1 MQPISH
7 APARATARVADRAEL
22 TLSSLPRPAVPVDP
36 SDPITQGLG
45 PSTTIGAGGGARP
58 RILIADDSRIVRAS
72 LTQHIREKFDI
83 REVTDGEAAWQAILL
98 DASIRIVLTDLA
110 MPKVDGF
117 ELLTRV
123 RSSKIQR
130 IRELPMIV
138 ISGEDETAERDR
150 AAQLG
155 ATDFVQ
161 KGSGAAELVSR
172 LEVLVK
178 LSTTREALVES
189 QASLESARTIDP
201 DTELLNP
208 QFFDKQLD
216 KLISYARRNLSDVAI
231 ICIRVELAMPQSQ
244 SWEGETEQRM
254 KLVGRSLAAS
264 VRLEDF
270 ATRTDKLE
278 FCVGTQSTGLSGVLR
293 FAARLRKVLENVEAA
308 GPGVEVWTCIGVATL
323 SEELRRGA
331 DELRIVAQRRAQQAQ
346 QSRSR
351 RIILGAAE
359 GMAPGALEGGSVE
372 GGMDVNLAL
381 ALIRAGRANEV
392 VPHLAALIEQIN
404 PLLRLVRQQREMQGP
419 ATTGCGTQNN
429 TSQPAEGTRNANLQG
444 VSRPVDR

>member
-1 MQPISH
+1 MLNPTETRAIPRAAQV
-7 APARATARVADRAEL
+7 APDTALFAPTRSPVAADPLDPL
-22 TLSSLPRPAVPVDP
+22 TQGPKPGAVPASP
-36 SDPITQGLG
+36 A
-45 PSTTIGAGGGARP
+45 AGSRP
-58 RILIADDSRIVRAS
+58 RVLIADDSRIVRAS
-72 LTQHIREKFDI
+72 LTQHIRDRFDI

-98 DASIRIVLTDLA
+98 DASIRVVLTDLA

-117 ELLTRV
+117 ELLNRV
-123 RSSKIQR
+123 RSSKVQR
-130 IRELPMIV
+130 IREMPMIV
-138 ISGEDETAERDR
+138 ISGEDEVAERER

-161 KGSGAAELVSR
+161 KGAGAAELVSR

-178 LSTTREALVES
+178 LATTREALVES

-216 KLISYARRNLSDVAI
+216 KLISYARRNLTDVAI
-231 ICIRVELAMPQSQ
+231 ICIRVELSMPQTQ
-244 SWEGETEQRM
+244 GWDGEIDQRM

-278 FCVGTQSTGLSGVLR
+278 FCVGTQSNGLSGVLR

-331 DELRIVAQRRAQQAQ
+331 EELRSVAQRRAQQAQ
-346 QSRSR
+346 QSRTR

-359 GMAPGALEGGSVE
+359 GMAPGALESGSAE
-372 GGMDVNLAL
+372 GGMDVSLAL
-381 ALIRAGRANEV
+381 ALIRAGRATEV
-392 VPHLAALIEQIN
+392 VPHLSALLEQIN

-419 ATTGCGTQNN
+419 ATTGSGTQNN
-429 TSQPAEGTRNANLQG
+429 MSQPAEGTRNANVQG
-444 VSRPVDR
+444 VSRPLDR

>member
-1 MQPISH
+1 MEPISL
-7 APARATARVADRAEL
+7 APTRATARVADRAEL
-22 TLSSLPRPAVPVDP
+22 PPSPLPRPAVPVDP
-36 SDPITQGLG
+36 SDPITLGLG
-45 PSTTIGAGGGARP
+45 PSTTLNAGGATRP
-58 RILIADDSRIVRAS
+58 RVLIADDSRIVRAS

-98 DASIRIVLTDLA
+98 DSSIRVVLTDLA

-123 RSSKIQR
+123 RSSKVQR
-130 IRELPMIV
+130 IREMPMIV

-161 KGSGAAELVSR
+161 KGTGAGELVSR

-244 SWEGETEQRM
+244 SWEGETEQRA

-331 DELRIVAQRRAQQAQ
+331 DELRVVAQRRAQQAQ
-346 QSRSR
+346 QTRSR

-359 GMAPGALEGGSVE
+359 GMAPGALEGSATE

-392 VPHLAALIEQIN
+392 VPHLAVLIEQIN

-419 ATTGCGTQNN
+419 ATIGSSPQNN
-429 TSQPAEGTRNANLQG
+429 TSQTAEGTQNANLQG

>member
-1 MQPISH
+1 M
-7 APARATARVADRAEL
+7 
-22 TLSSLPRPAVPVDP
+22 P
-36 SDPITQGLG
+36 SDPADFLSATGQS
-45 PSTTIGAGGGARP
+45 PAARP
-58 RILIADDSRIVRAS
+58 RVLVADDSRIVRAS
-72 LTQHIREKFDI
+72 ITQHIRERFDI

-98 DASIRIVLTDLA
+98 DSSIRVVLTDLT
-110 MPKVDGF
+110 MPKVDGY

-123 RSSKIQR
+123 RSSKVQR
-130 IRELPMIV
+130 IREMPMIV
-138 ISGEDETAERDR
+138 ISGEDEDAERAR

-155 ATDFVQ
+155 ATDFIV
-161 KGSGAAELVSR
+161 KGAGAAELISR
-172 LEVLVK
+172 LEVLMK
-178 LSTTREALVES
+178 LSATREALVES
-189 QASLESARTIDP
+189 QASLDSARTIDP

-216 KLISYARRNLSDVAI
+216 KLISFSRRNLSDVAI
-231 ICIRVELAMPQSQ
+231 ICIRVELAMPQTQ
-244 SWEGETEQRM
+244 GWEGEIEQRM

-270 ATRTDKLE
+270 ATRTDKQE
-278 FCVGTQSTGLSGVLR
+278 FCVGTQSNGLSGVLR

-331 DELRIVAQRRAQQAQ
+331 EELRVVAQRRAAQAQ

-359 GMAPGALEGGSVE
+359 GMAPAALENPGAE

-392 VPHLAALIEQIN
+392 VPHLAALLEQIN
-404 PLLRLVRQQREMQGP
+404 PLLRLVRQQRELQGP
-419 ATTGCGTQNN
+419 PTLPPATGFSNTQNN
-429 TSQPAEGTRNANLQG
+429 TNHPAEGRQHGELQG
-444 VSRPVDR
+444 VPRTLDR